1 MLVRLDESSKSIENF
16 VFSKGTFFF
25 LMSLVD
31 NLIEKLEGVPKQ
43 LKKMLLRQFT
53 VLSIL
58 FVLSYYIYSIE
69 LALSIV
75 LGFVAVIVG
84 IVISTPLAKLKTKGL
99 SASSVLVNILKAE
112 LVKLGVII
120 LLLWLSFKFYSN
132 LIPFGLMLGLII
144 SALMSGL
151 AISKLDNR

>member
-1 MLVRLDESSKSIENF
+1 
-16 VFSKGTFFF
+16 
-25 LMSLVD
+25 MSLVD

-43 LKKMLLRQFT
+43 LKKMLLRQFI

-99 SASSVLVNILKAE
+99 SSSSVLVNILKAE

-132 LIPFGLMLGLII
+132 LISFGLMLGLII

>member
-1 MLVRLDESSKSIENF
+1 
-16 VFSKGTFFF
+16 
-25 LMSLVD
+25 MSLVD

-43 LKKMLLRQFT
+43 LKKMLLRQFI

-112 LVKLGVII
+112 LIKLGVII
-120 LLLWLSFKFYSN
+120 LLLWLYFKFYSN

>member
-1 MLVRLDESSKSIENF
+1 
-16 VFSKGTFFF
+16 
-25 LMSLVD
+25 MSLVD

-43 LKKMLLRQFT
+43 LKKMLFRQII
-53 VLSIL
+53 VLSLL
-58 FVLSYYIYSIE
+58 FVSSSYIYSIE

>member
-1 MLVRLDESSKSIENF
+1 
-16 VFSKGTFFF
+16 
-25 LMSLVD
+25 MSLVD

-43 LKKMLLRQFT
+43 LKKMLLRQFI
-53 VLSIL
+53 VLSVL

-112 LVKLGVII
+112 LIKLGVII
-120 LLLWLSFKFYSN
+120 LLLWLFFKLYSN

>member
-1 MLVRLDESSKSIENF
+1 
-16 VFSKGTFFF
+16 
-25 LMSLVD
+25 MSLVD

-43 LKKMLLRQFT
+43 LKKMLLRQFI
-53 VLSIL
+53 VLSNL

-99 SASSVLVNILKAE
+99 GASSVLVNILKAE

>member
-1 MLVRLDESSKSIENF
+1 
-16 VFSKGTFFF
+16 
-25 LMSLVD
+25 MSLVD

-43 LKKMLLRQFT
+43 LKKMLLRQFI

-58 FVLSYYIYSIE
+58 FVLSYLIYSIE

>member
-1 MLVRLDESSKSIENF
+1 
-16 VFSKGTFFF
+16 
-25 LMSLVD
+25 MSLVD

-43 LKKMLLRQFT
+43 LKKMLLRQFI

-58 FVLSYYIYSIE
+58 FALSYYIYSIE

>member
-1 MLVRLDESSKSIENF
+1 
-16 VFSKGTFFF
+16 
-25 LMSLVD
+25 MSLVD

-43 LKKMLLRQFT
+43 LKKMLLRQFI

-99 SASSVLVNILKAE
+99 SASSVLVNLLKAE

>member
-1 MLVRLDESSKSIENF
+1 
-16 VFSKGTFFF
+16 
-25 LMSLVD
+25 MSLVVT
-31 NLIEKLEGVPKQ
+31 LIEKLEGVPKQ
-43 LKKMLLRQFT
+43 LKKMLLRQFI

-99 SASSVLVNILKAE
+99 SSSSVLVNILKAE

-132 LIPFGLMLGLII
+132 LISFGLMLGLII

>member
-1 MLVRLDESSKSIENF
+1 
-16 VFSKGTFFF
+16 
-25 LMSLVD
+25 MSLVD

-112 LVKLGVII
+112 MVKLGVII
-120 LLLWLSFKFYSN
+120 LLLWLSFKFYSD

>member
-1 MLVRLDESSKSIENF
+1 
-16 VFSKGTFFF
+16 
-25 LMSLVD
+25 MSLVD
-31 NLIEKLEGVPKQ
+31 KLIEKLEGAPKQ
-43 LKKMLLRQFT
+43 LKKMLLRQFI

-58 FVLSYYIYSIE
+58 FVVSYYIYSIE

>member
-1 MLVRLDESSKSIENF
+1 
-16 VFSKGTFFF
+16 
-25 LMSLVD
+25 MSLVN

-43 LKKMLLRQFT
+43 LKKMLLRQFI

-120 LLLWLSFKFYSN
+120 LLLGLSFKFYSN

>member
-1 MLVRLDESSKSIENF
+1 
-16 VFSKGTFFF
+16 
-25 LMSLVD
+25 MSLVD

-43 LKKMLLRQFT
+43 LKKMLLRQLI

-58 FVLSYYIYSIE
+58 FVFSYFIYSIE

-132 LIPFGLMLGLII
+132 LVPFGLMLGLII

>member
-1 MLVRLDESSKSIENF
+1 
-16 VFSKGTFFF
+16 
-25 LMSLVD
+25 MSLVD

-43 LKKMLLRQFT
+43 LKKMLLRQFI
-53 VLSIL
+53 VLSVL

-84 IVISTPLAKLKTKGL
+84 IVISTPLARLKTKGL

-112 LVKLGVII
+112 LIKLGVII
-120 LLLWLSFKFYSN
+120 LLLWLYFKFYSN

>member
-1 MLVRLDESSKSIENF
+1 
-16 VFSKGTFFF
+16 
-25 LMSLVD
+25 MSLAD

-43 LKKMLLRQFT
+43 LKKMLLRQFI

-132 LIPFGLMLGLII
+132 LIDFGLMLGLII

>member
-1 MLVRLDESSKSIENF
+1 
-16 VFSKGTFFF
+16 
-25 LMSLVD
+25 MSLVD

-43 LKKMLLRQFT
+43 LKKMLLRQFI

-84 IVISTPLAKLKTKGL
+84 IVFSTPLAKLKTKGL
-99 SASSVLVNILKAE
+99 SASSVLINILKAE

-132 LIPFGLMLGLII
+132 LIPFGLMLGLIV

>member
-1 MLVRLDESSKSIENF
+1 
-16 VFSKGTFFF
+16 
-25 LMSLVD
+25 MSLVVT
-31 NLIEKLEGVPKQ
+31 LIEKLEGVPKQ
-43 LKKMLLRQFT
+43 LKKMLLRQFI

-99 SASSVLVNILKAE
+99 SSSSVLVNILKAE

-132 LIPFGLMLGLII
+132 LIPFGLMLGLIT

>member
-1 MLVRLDESSKSIENF
+1 
-16 VFSKGTFFF
+16 
-25 LMSLVD
+25 MSLVD
-31 NLIEKLEGVPKQ
+31 KLIEKLEGVPKQ
-43 LKKMLLRQFT
+43 LKKMLLRQFI
-53 VLSIL
+53 VLSIW
-58 FVLSYYIYSIE
+58 FGVSYYIYSIE

-84 IVISTPLAKLKTKGL
+84 IVISTPLAKLKTKGF

>member
-1 MLVRLDESSKSIENF
+1 
-16 VFSKGTFFF
+16 
-25 LMSLVD
+25 MSLVD

-43 LKKMLLRQFT
+43 LKKMLLRQFI
-53 VLSIL
+53 VLSVL
-58 FVLSYYIYSIE
+58 FVVSYYTYSIE

-99 SASSVLVNILKAE
+99 SASSVLINILKAE

>member
-1 MLVRLDESSKSIENF
+1 
-16 VFSKGTFFF
+16 
-25 LMSLVD
+25 MSLVD
-31 NLIEKLEGVPKQ
+31 KLIEKLEGVPKQ
-43 LKKMLLRQFT
+43 LKKMLLRQFI

-58 FVLSYYIYSIE
+58 FVISYYIYSIE

>member
-1 MLVRLDESSKSIENF
+1 
-16 VFSKGTFFF
+16 
-25 LMSLVD
+25 MSLVD

-43 LKKMLLRQFT
+43 LKKMLLRQLI

-58 FVLSYYIYSIE
+58 FVVSYYIYSTD

-120 LLLWLSFKFYSN
+120 LVLWLSFKYYSN

>member
-1 MLVRLDESSKSIENF
+1 
-16 VFSKGTFFF
+16 
-25 LMSLVD
+25 MSLLD

-43 LKKMLLRQFT
+43 LKKMLLRQFI

-58 FVLSYYIYSIE
+58 FVLSYCIYSIE

-84 IVISTPLAKLKTKGL
+84 IVISTPLAKLKRKGL

>member
-1 MLVRLDESSKSIENF
+1 
-16 VFSKGTFFF
+16 
-25 LMSLVD
+25 MSLVD

-43 LKKMLLRQFT
+43 LKKMLLRQFI

-58 FVLSYYIYSIE
+58 FVLSYYMYSIE

>member
-1 MLVRLDESSKSIENF
+1 
-16 VFSKGTFFF
+16 
-25 LMSLVD
+25 MSLVD

-43 LKKMLLRQFT
+43 LKKMLLRQFI

-84 IVISTPLAKLKTKGL
+84 VVISTPLAKLKTKGL

>member
-1 MLVRLDESSKSIENF
+1 
-16 VFSKGTFFF
+16 
-25 LMSLVD
+25 MSLVD
-31 NLIEKLEGVPKQ
+31 KLIEKLEGVPKQ
-43 LKKMLLRQFT
+43 LKKMLLRQFI

>member
-1 MLVRLDESSKSIENF
+1 MR
-16 VFSKGTFFF
+16 
-25 LMSLVD
+25 LVD
-31 NLIEKLEGVPKQ
+31 NLIEKLEGVPRQ
-43 LKKMLLRQFT
+43 LKKMLLRQFI

-58 FVLSYYIYSIE
+58 FVLSYYIYSTE

>member
-1 MLVRLDESSKSIENF
+1 
-16 VFSKGTFFF
+16 
-25 LMSLVD
+25 MSLVD

-43 LKKMLLRQFT
+43 LKKMLLRQFI

-58 FVLSYYIYSIE
+58 FVLSYHIYSIE

>member
-1 MLVRLDESSKSIENF
+1 
-16 VFSKGTFFF
+16 
-25 LMSLVD
+25 MSLVD

-43 LKKMLLRQFT
+43 LKKMLLRQFI

-58 FVLSYYIYSIE
+58 FVLSYHIYSIE
-69 LALSIV
+69 LAFSIV

>member
-1 MLVRLDESSKSIENF
+1 
-16 VFSKGTFFF
+16 
-25 LMSLVD
+25 MSLLD

-43 LKKMLLRQFT
+43 LKKMLFRQFI

>member
-1 MLVRLDESSKSIENF
+1 
-16 VFSKGTFFF
+16 
-25 LMSLVD
+25 MSLVD

-43 LKKMLLRQFT
+43 LKKMLLRQFI

-58 FVLSYYIYSIE
+58 FVLTYYIYSIE

-84 IVISTPLAKLKTKGL
+84 VMISTPLAKLKTKGL

>member
-1 MLVRLDESSKSIENF
+1 
-16 VFSKGTFFF
+16 
-25 LMSLVD
+25 MSLVD

-43 LKKMLLRQFT
+43 LKKMLLRQFI

-112 LVKLGVII
+112 FVKLGVII

>member
-1 MLVRLDESSKSIENF
+1 
-16 VFSKGTFFF
+16 
-25 LMSLVD
+25 MSLVD

-43 LKKMLLRQFT
+43 LKKMLLRQFI
-53 VLSIL
+53 VLSVL

>member
-1 MLVRLDESSKSIENF
+1 
-16 VFSKGTFFF
+16 
-25 LMSLVD
+25 MSLVD

-43 LKKMLLRQFT
+43 LKKMLLRQFI

-132 LIPFGLMLGLII
+132 LLPFGLMLGLII

>member
-1 MLVRLDESSKSIENF
+1 
-16 VFSKGTFFF
+16 
-25 LMSLVD
+25 MSLVD

-43 LKKMLLRQFT
+43 LKKMLLRQFI

-84 IVISTPLAKLKTKGL
+84 IMISTPLAKLKTKGL

>member
-1 MLVRLDESSKSIENF
+1 M
-16 VFSKGTFFF
+16 FFY

-31 NLIEKLEGVPKQ
+31 KLIEKLEGVPKQ
-43 LKKMLLRQFT
+43 LKKMLLRQFI

-75 LGFVAVIVG
+75 LGFVAVIFG

>member
-1 MLVRLDESSKSIENF
+1 MSF
-16 VFSKGTFFF
+16 VH
-25 LMSLVD
+25 

-43 LKKMLLRQFT
+43 LKKMLLRQFI

-58 FVLSYYIYSIE
+58 FVLSYFIFSIE

-84 IVISTPLAKLKTKGL
+84 IMISTPLAKLKTKGL

>member
-1 MLVRLDESSKSIENF
+1 
-16 VFSKGTFFF
+16 
-25 LMSLVD
+25 MSLVD
-31 NLIEKLEGVPKQ
+31 KLIEKLEGVPKQ
-43 LKKMLLRQFT
+43 LKKMLLRQFI

-75 LGFVAVIVG
+75 LGFVAVIFG

>member
-1 MLVRLDESSKSIENF
+1 
-16 VFSKGTFFF
+16 
-25 LMSLVD
+25 MSLVD

-43 LKKMLLRQFT
+43 LKKMLLRQFI

-75 LGFVAVIVG
+75 LGFFAVIVG